1 MHRTHCLLL
10 ITIFSLVSC
19 GSGSKSNKFATM
31 VTTDPEAR
39 GLLIPVAS
47 VNALENYVRESFTQ
61 LATRNFARNSDAVF
75 AEDTVNASARF
86 TATYTAEASIDE
98 HDYVKYD
105 GKHLFIAPS
114 RGMGCC
120 FIVNDI
126 AVTEPAEQNAAI
138 SPDEQTNDRSIRILS
153 TNAELATADQIASI
167 ELPENR
173 SVEGLYSNDTQLVSI
188 SSTSWWGTYGER
200 FADPSIWEGQTT
212 AIDIYDVNNIY
223 EPVIQLQIEL
233 EGGFVSS
240 RKKDGIV
247 YLVVRHTPNIENYSY
262 YPNDEQQASNQSA
275 VDALNI
281 EQILPKLRVNGDIT
295 GLLNAE
301 DCRITDADNAIAPSA
316 PASPI
321 MTMIIAIDLQEQEIA
336 NAVCYLDSTSGI
348 YVSENAIYLTQVD
361 YSNSADESIDR
372 TIVHSFGLSTELNYL
387 GSGAADGQLVTGSN
401 RDFRIN
407 EHEEYLRLIT
417 TKYTDNSADRV
428 DHQLSILRLADES
441 LELETIATLP
451 NAQRP
456 DPIGKPNEELYG
468 VRFMGDKVYMVTFER
483 IDPLYAIDLAD
494 PTDPKI
500 AGELTVTGFSDFLH
514 PVNNE
519 LLLGLGQSED
529 GLVKLELF
537 NIADIDA
544 PYSLGASSIGAGANW
559 SYSEARYNR
568 HAFTYQA
575 FDDGTDRFSIPVSLG
590 LNDEINGYS
599 QYERL
604 YLFEINGKD
613 NSINASMD
621 QVGHINASK
630 TQWWDDRHR
639 AIFHNDAVFFINGTS
654 VWSALWTDPSQ
665 QNGPY

>member
-1 MHRTHCLLL
+1 MNRSYCLLL
-10 ITIFSLVSC
+10 TVVFTLASC
-19 GSGSKSNKFATM
+19 GSGSKSSEEPNT
-31 VTTDPEAR
+31 VGTDSQSETF

-47 VNALENYVRESFTQ
+47 ANTFENYVRQSFTQ
-61 LATRNFARNSDAVF
+61 IAASNSEAIVAMDA
-75 AEDTVNASARF
+75 DSASVGF
-86 TATYTAEASIDE
+86 TTTYRVETNVDE
-98 HDYVKYD
+98 HDYVKYN
-105 GKHLFIAPS
+105 GEHLFIAPS
-114 RGMGCC
+114 RGMDCC
-120 FIVNDI
+120 FIVDDI
-126 AVTEPAEQNAAI
+126 AVGESAADNGAI
-138 SPDEQTNDRSIRILS
+138 TPDEQQNDRSIRILS
-153 TNAELATADQIASI
+153 TNSEQATAEQIASI
-167 ELPENR
+167 DLPENR
-173 SVEGLYSNDTQLVSI
+173 TVEGLYSHDTKLVSI
-188 SSTSWWGTYGER
+188 SSTSWWGIYGER
-200 FADPSIWEGQTT
+200 FADPAIWEGQTT
-212 AIDIYDVNNIY
+212 AIDIYDVSNIS
-223 EPVIQLQIEL
+223 EPSAQLQIEI
-233 EGGFVSS
+233 EGGFVNS
-240 RKKDGIV
+240 RKKGDIV
-247 YLVVRHTPNIENYSY
+247 YLVARHTPSIDNYTFF
-262 YPNDEQQASNQSA
+262 PNEEQQASNQA
-275 VDALNI
+275 AIDALNI
-281 EQILPKLRVNGDIT
+281 DQILPKLRVNGDIT

-336 NAVCYLDSTSGI
+336 NAICYLDSTSGI

-372 TIVHSFGLSTELNYL
+372 TIVHSFSLSTELNYL

-417 TKYTDNSADRV
+417 TTYTDNSADRV

-441 LELETIATLP
+441 LELETIAILP

-519 LLLGLGQSED
+519 LLLGLGGGED

-537 NIADIDA
+537 NIADINA
-544 PYSLGASSIGAGANW
+544 PYSLGARSIEVGATW

-568 HAFTYQA
+568 HAFTYQVI
-575 FDDGTDRFSIPVSLG
+575 DDGTDRFTIPVSLI
-590 LNDEINGYS
+590 LNDEIYGYS
-599 QYERL
+599 QHERL

-613 NSINASMD
+613 NSVNASLY
-621 QVGHINASK
+621 QVGYIDASDN
-630 TQWWDDRHR
+630 QWWDDRHR
-639 AIFHNDAVFFINGTS
+639 AVIHDDAVFFINGTL
-654 VWSALWTDPSQ
+654 VWSTLWTDPSL